1 MESVLL
7 KFSGKIDVASVQK
20 CCEEIREKYLKDGVQ
35 KSDLPPIVT
44 KLMMEAA
51 KFKKLKGMEKREL
64 VIAIIQLIIED
75 IDPGDKDTE
84 FEMILKT
91 LVPSMV
97 DSFAALLKV
106 NKALCCLK

>member
-1 MESVLL
+1 
-7 KFSGKIDVASVQK
+7 
-20 CCEEIREKYLKDGVQ
+20 
-35 KSDLPPIVT
+35 
-44 KLMMEAA
+44 MMEAA

>member
-1 MESVLL
+1 MEVILN
-7 KFSGKIDVASVQK
+7 KFSGKIDVASVEK
-20 CCEEIREKYLKDGVQ
+20 CYEEIKEKYLKDGVQ

-44 KLMMEAA
+44 RLMIEAS
-51 KFKKLKGMEKREL
+51 KFKKLKGPEKREL
-64 VIAIIQLIIED
+64 VIEIIEKIIED
-75 IDPGDKDTE
+75 IDPGDNDSE
-84 FEMILKT
+84 FEMVLKT